1 MPDVHAVLSASASHR
16 WLHCTPSAVLERQY
30 PDEGSVYAEEGT
42 KAHAMAEKR
51 LKYFLENGKFLR
63 KPRNADTEMWEATGE
78 YVATCAEK
86 ILAARADTPD
96 ARVMVE
102 ERLDFSRWVP
112 EGFGTGDMV
121 IVSDDYIEVVDLK
134 YGKGVEVSAEGNSQ
148 MRLYAL
154 GALAKYGGD
163 YLFDRVRMTIIQPR
177 IGNIST
183 DEMSVEELEAWGESI
198 IPIAAKAHAGA
209 GERLAGDHCRF
220 CKCRAT
226 CARLSEYLLKE
237 VKTDMAAEDMLPEDI
252 AEVLL
257 KATAI
262 KAWLTDVE
270 SYAMGR
276 ALSGDKLPGLKL
288 VEGRSK
294 RVITDADAAVELLT
308 GAGYKSAEIM
318 KPMEL
323 QTLTALEKLVG
334 KKKLAELLADV
345 IEKPQGKPCLVALS
359 DKRPELEIA
368 PVSEDFSDDLLKG

>member
-30 PDEGSVYAEEGT
+30 PDEGSAYAEEGT
-42 KAHAMAEKR
+42 KAHAMAEER
-51 LKYFLENGKFLR
+51 LKYFIENGKFLR

-198 IPIAAKAHAGA
+198 IPIAALAHEGK

-294 RVITDADAAVELLT
+294 RVITDADTAVELLT

-359 DKRPELEIA
+359 DKRPELEIV